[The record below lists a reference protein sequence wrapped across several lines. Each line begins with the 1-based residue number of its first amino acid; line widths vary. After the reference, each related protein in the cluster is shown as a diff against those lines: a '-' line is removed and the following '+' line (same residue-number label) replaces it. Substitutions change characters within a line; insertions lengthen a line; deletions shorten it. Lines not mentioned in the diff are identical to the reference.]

1 MALIENV
8 YLYES
13 IQNDLSLNGDVLIDW
28 VGEPEITRG
37 INRVYD
43 FFGTYSLEG
52 GNAKDIKKG
61 KFLKALWENDTWQYF
76 EIKDLIKD
84 LTTISINAVHIGNM
98 ANRNFIE
105 KSFTQNGNGQ
115 EIMND
120 LKRNQ
125 TFSQRF
131 EFKSTVP
138 THHQFTA
145 KQVNVIDA
153 IIGSNNGQQNLV
165 GVTGGELDMDNFT
178 LNLKDRIG
186 EDKGYRIDFGINL
199 ESIEE
204 HVNDLAVI
212 NSLYLV
218 GGVPEG
224 TNYDADQEPITFSL
238 LEVDGV
244 TDSNRKIGK
253 RENGDCKTIAELKAW
268 GQSLFDNDR
277 IHEPKASHEVNMIM
291 LENTEE
297 YKDLYKDI
305 SKLHFGDTAYCNLKE
320 LDIEVAERMIE
331 CVWLPRL
338 KKYKDVTLGNEIGGY
353 TSAVNTDVQEIAKKL
368 QQKSDQLIGAVI
380 NATNWITGTTG
391 GYVRFRPKNAPS
403 EILIMDTDDVDTAKK
418 VWRWNLGGLGY
429 SSTGVNGPFGLAM
442 TQDGV
447 IVADYIKSGIIQ
459 ADVFENSFNK
469 TGDTL
474 RLVDSTLQIWNANIK
489 IMELTKQ
496 GLEFWRNSS
505 KLGQMGTSG
514 KTFSWTAGGE
524 QFTDKSIF
532 INLDEAGEAIQISP
546 KPDFGMQFLKNGD
559 INTKGDWA
567 HDGPFAAMGPFRL
580 VGEMTTTGDWKH
592 EGPMNITG
600 GLTVDGVPITGG
612 SGGGTSPGTPP
623 VLTTEQEKNAWQV
636 WTFLK
641 DKGYTE
647 QAAAAILGNM
657 QGESGIYPDKD
668 EVGSGIGY
676 GLVQWTASNGV
687 TPGRTYI
694 QQKLA
699 AAGITGDYR
708 LIETQMKLLE
718 WDMFNGQ
725 YIQTGGYPYSPS
737 EFKQLTNIA
746 TATMAFERNFER
758 PLNTHQERIEWAND
772 WYTKL
777 HGLVGGGRYV
787 MPVPPGYR
795 ISSWFGDR
803 DDPMDPGNTRT
814 HLGMDFADDVGTP
827 IFAAENG
834 EVIASMGSAQSG
846 GFGEY
851 IVIKHPDG
859 NYTGYAHLSER
870 MKVQGANV
878 SKGQQIGKMGSTG
891 NSTGSHLHFSVGS
904 ELWGPYQDPAPY
916 LGLTK

>member
-8 YLYES
+8 YLYET

-37 INRVYD
+37 INGVYN
-43 FFGTYSLEG
+43 FFGSYSLEG
-52 GNAKDIKKG
+52 ENAKDVKKG
-61 KFLKALWENDTWQYF
+61 KFLKAIWENDTWQYF

-84 LTTISINAVHIGNM
+84 LTTVSVNAVHIGYT

-115 EIMND
+115 EIMNN
-120 LKRNQ
+120 LKENQ
-125 TFSQRF
+125 SFDQRF
-131 EFKSTVP
+131 EFISTVP

-145 KQVNVIDA
+145 KQVNTIDA

-186 EDKGYRIDFGINL
+186 EDNGYRIDFGINL

-204 HVNDLAVI
+204 HVNDLSVI
-212 NSLYLV
+212 NSLYLI

-224 TNYDADQEPITFSL
+224 TNYDADQEPITYSL

-253 RENGDCKTIAELKAW
+253 RENGDCKTITELKAW
-268 GQSLFDNDR
+268 GQSLFDIDR
-277 IHEPKASHEVNMIM
+277 IHEPKVSHEVNMIM

-297 YKDLYKDI
+297 YKDLYKNI

-338 KKYKDVTLGNEIGGY
+338 KKYKEVTLGNEVEKY

-368 QQKSDQLIGAVI
+368 QQKSEQLIGAVI

-403 EILIMDTDDVDTAKK
+403 EILIMDTDDIATAKK

-459 ADVFENSFNK
+459 ADVFENSFNE

-474 RLVDSTLQIWNANIK
+474 KLVKSTLQIWNDQIK

-496 GLEFWRNSS
+496 GLEFWKNDI
-505 KLGQMGTSG
+505 KLGQMGTYG
-514 KTFSWTAGGE
+514 NTFGWTSGGE
-524 QFTDKSIF
+524 LFTDKSIF

-546 KPDFGMQFLKNGD
+546 KKDYGLQFLKNGE
-559 INTKGDWA
+559 INSKGDWA
-567 HDGPFAAMGPFRL
+567 HDGPFGIMGPL
-580 VGEMTTTGDWKH
+580 TIV
-592 EGPMNITG
+592 G
-600 GLTVDGVPITGG
+600 GLTVDGVPVTGG
-612 SGGGTSPGTPP
+612 SGGGSSPGTPP

-636 WTFLK
+636 WAFLK

-694 QQKLA
+694 QQKLD

-758 PLNTHQERIEWAND
+758 PLNTHPERIDWAND

-777 HGLVGGGRYV
+777 HGLVGGGRYI

-803 DDPMDPGNTRT
+803 DDPLDPGNTRT
-814 HLGMDFADDVGTP
+814 HSGMDFADAVGTP

-834 EVIASMGSAQSG
+834 EVIASMDSAQSG

-904 ELWGPYQDPAPY
+904 ALWGPYQDPAPY

>member
-13 IQNDLSLNGDVLIDW
+13 VPNDLSLNGDVLIDW

-37 INRVYD
+37 INDVYE

-52 GNAKDIKKG
+52 EFAKEIKKG

-84 LTTISINAVHIGNM
+84 LTTVSVNANHIGNM

-120 LKRNQ
+120 LKNSQ

-145 KQVNVIDA
+145 KQVNTIDA

-178 LNLKDRIG
+178 LNLKNRIG
-186 EDKGYRIDFGINL
+186 EDNGYRIDFGINL

-204 HVNDLAVI
+204 NVNDLSVV
-212 NSLYLV
+212 NSLYLI

-353 TSAVNTDVQEIAKKL
+353 TSAVNTDVQKIAKKL
-368 QQKSDQLIGAVI
+368 EQKSEQLIGAVI

-403 EILIMDTDDVDTAKK
+403 EILIMDTDDVNTAKK

-459 ADVFENSFNK
+459 ADVFQNSFNEA
-469 TGDTL
+469 GDVL
-474 RLVDSTLQIWNANIK
+474 KLVGSTLQIWNANIK
-489 IMELTKQ
+489 IMELTKK
-496 GLEFWRNSS
+496 GLEFWRNST

-514 KTFSWTAGGE
+514 NTFSWTAGGE
-524 QFTDKSIF
+524 LFTDKSIF
-532 INLDEAGEAIQISP
+532 INLDEGGEAIQISP
-546 KPDFGMQFLKNGD
+546 KKDFGLQLLKNGD

-567 HDGPFAAMGPFRL
+567 HDGSFGIMGP
-580 VGEMTTTGDWKH
+580 VT
-592 EGPMNITG
+592 IVG

-612 SGGGTSPGTPP
+612 SGGGTNPGTPP
-623 VLTTEQEKNAWQV
+623 SLTTEQEKNAWQV

-708 LIETQMKLLE
+708 TIETQLKLLE

-758 PLNTHQERIEWAND
+758 PLNTHPERIEWAND

-803 DDPMDPGNTRT
+803 DDPLDPGNTRT
-814 HLGMDFADDVGTP
+814 HLGMDFADAVGTP

-904 ELWGPYQDPAPY
+904 ALWGPYQDPAPY

>member
-8 YLYES
+8 YLYETVP
-13 IQNDLSLNGDVLIDW
+13 NDLSQNGDVLMDW
-28 VGEPEITRG
+28 VTEPEITRQ
-37 INRVYD
+37 INGE
-43 FFGTYSLEG
+43 FSLFGTYSLEG
-52 GNAKDIKKG
+52 QFAKDIKKG
-61 KFLKALWENDTWQYF
+61 KFVKALWENDTWQYF
-76 EIKDLIKD
+76 EIKDYIKD
-84 LTTISINAVHIGNM
+84 LTTISINAFHIGYM
-98 ANRNFIE
+98 ANRNFIG

-115 EIMND
+115 AIMND
-120 LKRNQ
+120 LKANQ
-125 TFSQRF
+125 AFAQRF

-165 GVTGGELDMDNFT
+165 AVTGGELDMDNFT
-178 LNLKDRIG
+178 LNLKDKIG
-186 EDKGYRIDFGINL
+186 EDNGYRIDFGINL

-204 HVNDLAVI
+204 NVNDMSVV
-212 NSLYLV
+212 NSLFLI
-218 GGVPEG
+218 GAVPEG
-224 TNYDADQEPITFSL
+224 TNYDAAQDPITFSF
-238 LEVDGV
+238 LEVSGV
-244 TDSNRKIGK
+244 NDSNRKIAK
-253 RENGDCKTIAELKAW
+253 RENADCKTIAELKAW
-268 GQSLFDNDR
+268 GQSLFDKDR
-277 IHEPKASHEVNMIM
+277 IHEPKATHEVNMVM

-297 YKDLYKDI
+297 YKDLYDHI

-320 LDIEVAERMIE
+320 IDIEVVERMVQ
-331 CVWLPRL
+331 CTWYPRL
-338 KKYKDVTLGNEIGGY
+338 KKYKDVVLGNELGTY
-353 TSAVNTDVQEIAKKL
+353 TSSVNTAVQAVATKIE
-368 QQKSDQLIGAVI
+368 QKSEQLLGAVI

-403 EILIMDTDDVDTAKK
+403 EILIMDTDDVATAKK

-459 ADVFENSFNK
+459 ADVFQNSFNK
-469 TGDTL
+469 AGDVL
-474 RLVDSTLQIWNANIK
+474 KLVDSTLQIWNDQIK

-496 GLEFWRNSS
+496 GLEFWRNST
-505 KLGQMGTSG
+505 KIGQMGTYG
-514 KTFSWTAGGE
+514 TTFGWTSGGE
-524 QFTDKSIF
+524 LFTDKSIF

-546 KPDFGMQFLKNGD
+546 KKDFGIQLLKNGD
-559 INTKGDWA
+559 VNSKGDWA
-567 HDGPFAAMGPFRL
+567 HDGSFGVMGAFRL
-580 VGEMTTTGDWKH
+580 VGEMTTAGDWKH
-592 EGPMNITG
+592 EGPVNITG
-600 GLTVDGVPITGG
+600 GLTVDGVPVTGG

-636 WTFLK
+636 WSFLK

-699 AAGITGDYR
+699 TAGITGDYR

-725 YIQTGGYPYSPS
+725 YIQTSGYPYSPS
-737 EFKQLTNIA
+737 EFKKLTNIA

-758 PLNTHQERIEWAND
+758 PLNTHPERIEWAND

-803 DDPMDPGNTRT
+803 DDPLDPGNTRT
-814 HLGMDFADDVGTP
+814 HLGMDFADAVGTP

-904 ELWGPYQDPAPY
+904 ALWGPYQDPAPY

>member
-1 MALIENV
+1 VIENI

-13 IQNDLSLNGDVLIDW
+13 VPTDLTENGDVLMDW
-28 VGEPEITRG
+28 VAEPEITRR
-37 INRVYD
+37 IND
-43 FFGTYSLEG
+43 EFSFFGTYSLKG
-52 GNAKDIKKG
+52 QFAKEINKG
-61 KFLKALWENDTWQYF
+61 KFIKALWENGTWQYF

-84 LTTISINAVHIGNM
+84 LTTLSISAVHIGYT

-115 EIMND
+115 TIMNS
-120 LKRNQ
+120 LKANQ
-125 TFSQRF
+125 SFTQRF

-138 THHQFTA
+138 TSHQFTA
-145 KQVNVIDA
+145 KEVNTIDA

-178 LNLKDRIG
+178 LNLKEKIG
-186 EDKGYRIDFGINL
+186 EDKGYRIDFGVNL

-204 HVNDLAVI
+204 NVNDLSVI
-212 NSLYLV
+212 NSLYLI
-218 GGVPEG
+218 GGVPKE
-224 TNYDADQEPITFSL
+224 TKYDTEQKPITFSF
-238 LEVDGV
+238 LEVAGV

-253 RENGDCKTIAELKAW
+253 RENRDCLTVADLKAW
-268 GQSLFDNDR
+268 GQKLFDVDR
-277 IHEPKASHEVNMIM
+277 IHEPKATHEVNMIM

-297 YKDLYKDI
+297 YKDLYDNI
-305 SKLHFGDTAYCNLKE
+305 SKLNFGDTAYCNLKE
-320 LDIEVAERMIE
+320 INIEVVERMVE
-331 CVWLPRL
+331 CVYYPRL
-338 KKYKDVTLGNEIGGY
+338 NKYKDVVLGNEISTY
-353 TSAVNTDVQEIAKKL
+353 TSSVNTSVQEVAKKIE
-368 QQKSDQLIGAVI
+368 QKSEQLLNAVV
-380 NATNWITGTTG
+380 NATNWITGSKG

-429 SSTGVNGPFGLAM
+429 SNTGVNGPFGLAM

-447 IVADYIKSGIIQ
+447 IVADFIKTGIIQ

-469 TGDTL
+469 TGDVL
-474 RLVDSTLQIWNANIK
+474 KLVNSTLQIWNANIK

-496 GLEFWRNSS
+496 GLEFFKSS
-505 KLGQMGTSG
+505 TRIGQMGTYG
-514 KTFSWTAGGE
+514 NTFGWTAGGE
-524 QFTDKSIF
+524 LFTDKSIF
-532 INLDEAGEAIQISP
+532 INLDDGGEAIQISP
-546 KPDFGMQFLKNGD
+546 KKDYGLQMLKNGD
-559 INTKGDWA
+559 INSKGDWA
-567 HDGPFAAMGPFRL
+567 HDGPIGIMGPFKVIGEVET
-580 VGEMTTTGDWKH
+580 VGIWTH
-592 EGPMNITG
+592 EGTVNITG
-600 GLTVDGVPITGG
+600 GLTVDGVAVTGG
-612 SGGGTSPGTPP
+612 SGGGTNPGTPP
-623 VLTTEQEKNAWQV
+623 SLTTEQEKNAWQV
-636 WTFLK
+636 WAFLK

-687 TPGRTYI
+687 TDGRTYV

-699 AAGITGDYR
+699 NAGISGDYTT
-708 LIETQMKLLE
+708 IETQMKLLE

-725 YIQTGGYPYSPS
+725 YIQTSSYPYSPS
-737 EFKQLTNIA
+737 EFKLLTSIS
-746 TATMAFERNFER
+746 TATTTFEKNFER
-758 PLNTHQERIEWAND
+758 PLDTHPERIDWAND

-803 DDPMDPGNTRT
+803 DDPFNPGNLDT
-814 HLGMDFADDVGTP
+814 HEGMDFADDVGTP
-827 IFAAENG
+827 IFAAADG
-834 EVIASMGSAQSG
+834 EVIASLSASQSG

-851 IVIKHPDG
+851 IVIKNTDG
-859 NYTGYAHLSER
+859 NYTGYGHLNQR
-870 MKVQGANV
+870 MKAQGANV
-878 SKGQQIGKMGSTG
+878 AKGLQIGTMGSTG

-904 ELWGPYQDPAPY
+904 ALWGPYQDPAPY
-916 LGLTK
+916 LGLTQ

>member
-1 MALIENV
+1 MIENV
-8 YLYES
+8 YLYETVPD
-13 IQNDLSLNGDVLIDW
+13 DLSQNGDVLMDW
-28 VGEPEITRG
+28 VVEPEITRQ
-37 INRVYD
+37 INGEFS

-52 GNAKDIKKG
+52 QFAKDIKKG
-61 KFLKALWENDTWQYF
+61 KFVKAFWENDTWQYF
-76 EIKDLIKD
+76 EIKDYIKD
-84 LTTISINAVHIGNM
+84 LTTISINAFHIGYM
-98 ANRNFIE
+98 ANRNFIS

-115 EIMND
+115 TIMND
-120 LKRNQ
+120 LKTNQ
-125 TFSQRF
+125 AFPQRF

-178 LNLKDRIG
+178 LNLKDNIG
-186 EDKGYRIDFGINL
+186 EDNGYRIDFGINL

-204 HVNDLAVI
+204 NVNDMSVV
-212 NSLYLV
+212 NSLFLI
-218 GGVPEG
+218 GAVPEG
-224 TNYDADQEPITFSL
+224 TDYDAAQDPITFSF

-244 TDSNRKIGK
+244 TDSNRKIAK
-253 RENGDCKTIAELKAW
+253 RENSDCKTIAELKAW

-277 IHEPKASHEVNMIM
+277 IHEPKATHEVNMIM

-297 YKDLYKDI
+297 YKDLYAHI

-320 LDIEVAERMIE
+320 IDIEVVERMVQ
-331 CVWLPRL
+331 CTWYPRL
-338 KKYKDVTLGNEIGGY
+338 KKYKDVVLGNELGTY
-353 TSAVNTDVQEIAKKL
+353 TSSVNTAVQAVATKIE
-368 QQKSDQLIGAVI
+368 QKSEQLLGAVI

-391 GYVRFRPKNAPS
+391 GYVRLRPKNAPS
-403 EILIMDTDDVDTAKK
+403 EILIMDTDDVTTAKK

-459 ADVFENSFNK
+459 ADVFQNSFNGA
-469 TGDTL
+469 GDIL
-474 RLVDSTLQIWNANIK
+474 KLVDSTLQIWNGSVK

-496 GLEFWRNSS
+496 GLEFRNNNI
-505 KLGQMGTSG
+505 KLGQLGTFG
-514 KTFSWTAGGE
+514 NTFSWTAGGE
-524 QFTDKSIF
+524 TFTDKSIF
-532 INLDEAGEAIQISP
+532 INLDESGEAIQISP
-546 KPDFGMQFLKNGD
+546 KKDYGLQFLKSGEMNS
-559 INTKGDWA
+559 KSDWI
-567 HDGPFAAMGPFRL
+567 HSGTFGIMGPVTFI
-580 VGEMTTTGDWKH
+580 GEMTTVGDWNH
-592 EGPMNITG
+592 EGGLNITG
-600 GLTVDGVPITGG
+600 GLTVDGVPVTGG

-676 GLVQWTASNGV
+676 GVVQWTSPDGV
-687 TPGRTYI
+687 TSGRIYI
-694 QQKLA
+694 QQKLET
-699 AAGITGDYR
+699 AGITGDYR
-708 LIETQMKLLE
+708 LLETQLKLLE

-725 YIQTGGYPYSPS
+725 YIQTSGYPYSPS

-758 PLNTHQERIEWAND
+758 PLNTHPERIEWAND

-803 DDPMDPGNTRT
+803 DDPLDPGNTRT
-814 HLGMDFADDVGTP
+814 HLGMDFADTVGTP
-827 IFAAENG
+827 IFAAEDG
-834 EVIASMGSAQSG
+834 EVIASMDSAQSG

-851 IVIKHPDG
+851 MVIKHPDG
-859 NYTGYAHLSER
+859 NYTGYAHLAER
-870 MKVQGANV
+870 MKVQGTNV

-904 ELWGPYQDPAPY
+904 ALWGPYQDPAPY